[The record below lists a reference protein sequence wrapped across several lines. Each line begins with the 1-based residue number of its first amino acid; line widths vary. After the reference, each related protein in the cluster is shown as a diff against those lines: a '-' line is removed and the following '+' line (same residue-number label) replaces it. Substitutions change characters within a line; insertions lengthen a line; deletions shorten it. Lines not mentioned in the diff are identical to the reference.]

1 MNNSIKRVKFSLIT
15 FLLIQG
21 TFCFAALNHE
31 WRFEANS
38 EIFATPAIDGNGSLY
53 FGSQDGTFFAIDGRS
68 GLLKWKKETDYNF
81 LFGSAAVTNSGLVI
95 IGGVNAGLGGVI
107 AFSKDGKVAW
117 EHQTSGIFTNIAVDN
132 RNQVYVAARNKEL
145 ICLDGDKGTLVW
157 NFIPSGWILDNSP
170 IIDNKGNVI
179 ICSYPDHS
187 SVHPR
192 TPAQVYSLNPED
204 GSLNWTWSA
213 PSFGS
218 FIQEISNP
226 ISSFDGKIFVV
237 GNFGQLFI
245 IDANSG
251 KLDSYELLNETI
263 FASPSLHKDVLYLST
278 WDGEVIAFDYRKKEV
293 KWKEKISSSP
303 LGSTP
308 AISQNNKIYLGSFFW
323 SSYGSYKI
331 DDSKVIYEVDSN
343 TGNLDWSYDLDTSLV
358 LNSTGY
364 IYDVASSPIITD
376 NGHIY
381 ITYEHSVH
389 KFVGASSPPIDAS
402 WPMNN
407 RNSQQT
413 SQMPL
418 IQDGWKFLNGD
429 SWMYSAN
436 SKSWQ
441 YLHASSEH
449 LHMLDI
455 ANNHW
460 STILDG
466 EEIIGSRYID
476 GYNQAVQDIVSKPD
490 QFQLYDSEDL
500 EKANENSW
508 SNGYNDGLKFE
519 DFAPISLNN
528 RTVIFQYDSGLVSRV
543 RFYSDGLNGAY
554 NNINSSGNILY
565 LYSPTSSKEAS
576 ITINTPSEII
586 QGNVTFKNP
595 NRGTFAGTI
604 KIIATGSISNL
615 SAVFKFL

>member
-1 MNNSIKRVKFSLIT
+1 L
-15 FLLIQG
+15 
-21 TFCFAALNHE
+21 
-31 WRFEANS
+31 
-38 EIFATPAIDGNGSLY
+38 
-53 FGSQDGTFFAIDGRS
+53 
-68 GLLKWKKETDYNF
+68 
-81 LFGSAAVTNSGLVI
+81 
-95 IGGVNAGLGGVI
+95 
-107 AFSKDGKVAW
+107 
-117 EHQTSGIFTNIAVDN
+117 
-132 RNQVYVAARNKEL
+132 
-145 ICLDGDKGTLVW
+145 
-157 NFIPSGWILDNSP
+157 
-170 IIDNKGNVI
+170 
-179 ICSYPDHS
+179 
-187 SVHPR
+187 
-192 TPAQVYSLNPED
+192 
-204 GSLNWTWSA
+204 
-213 PSFGS
+213 
-218 FIQEISNP
+218 
-226 ISSFDGKIFVV
+226 
-237 GNFGQLFI
+237 
-245 IDANSG
+245 ANSG